1 MNDAIDN
8 VFARFGATEELS
20 PTGTPPSELY
30 DEDAGRFVAREP
42 RPLHNGRK
50 ALYEIKSERPEHRA
64 IIMMAAR
71 GMGNKEIAGAL
82 GYSAQHVMY
91 VKKQP
96 WAVKQIL
103 EEIESAGREPV
114 MALLHG
120 AAEEAATR
128 LISIAENAENDETR
142 RKANNDILD
151 RVFGKVTNNVS
162 VTTKSASDL
171 SDAELAAIAC
181 RDVKN

>member
-1 MNDAIDN
+1 MNADVTHN
-8 VFARFGATEELS
+8 VFAQFAPL
-20 PTGTPPSELY
+20 PPAGTPAMQSPLIEM
-30 DEDAGRFVAREP
+30 DEQREP
-42 RPLHNGRK
+42 RPLYNGRK
-50 ALYEIKSERPEHRA
+50 PLYELKAERPEHRA

-71 GMGNKEIAGAL
+71 GMGNKEIGDAL
-82 GYSAQHVMY
+82 GYTAQHVMY

-103 EEIESAGREPV
+103 EEIENAGREPV

-120 AAEEAATR
+120 AAEEAAMR
-128 LISIAENAENDETR
+128 LIDIAKDAENDETR

-151 RVFGKVTNNVS
+151 RVFGKATNHVN
-162 VTTKSASDL
+162 VTTKAATSMSDE
-171 SDAELAAIAC
+171 ELAVIAR